1 MNEAHLLWTVVTY
14 TAIGATA
21 ISPTVVGA
29 CIAYDLRRAKSADRS
44 WRSLAPYL
52 LGVLRGRYKWRAIG
66 LGMVKFV
73 LLAVGLMAAVTTFA
87 IGVWEV
93 FTAI

>member
-1 MNEAHLLWTVVTY
+1 M
-14 TAIGATA
+14 
-21 ISPTVVGA
+21 
-29 CIAYDLRRAKSADRS
+29 
-44 WRSLAPYL
+44 
-52 LGVLRGRYKWRAIG
+52 AIG